1 MYDNAYNRGVAGKI
15 SEMTK
20 RMILHQDSMNN
31 ETDREHKITSRLEGM
46 AMRKKDVQGGS
57 GYAAAT
63 VGDHGYQEDS
73 TVGVG
78 RKKRGPQGEGMSA
91 AGISAG
97 GVQIGSGKDGVVA
110 TPMQSGTGVSAAGVS
125 AAGRRKKNGAGVTG
139 GDLSLL
145 HYNELKGQP
154 AFTAPANAKRTVS
167 TVEPSARPV
176 SKLSTHDDMQAAYV
190 AGAAPKARKPSARN
204 ELVRKVMKGHSL
216 SLPAASKYVKEHNLY
231 KRAGSS

>member
-1 MYDNAYNRGVAGKI
+1 
-15 SEMTK
+15 
-20 RMILHQDSMNN
+20 
-31 ETDREHKITSRLEGM
+31 
-46 AMRKKDVQGGS
+46 
-57 GYAAAT
+57 
-63 VGDHGYQEDS
+63 
-73 TVGVG
+73 
-78 RKKRGPQGEGMSA
+78 
-91 AGISAG
+91 
-97 GVQIGSGKDGVVA
+97 
-110 TPMQSGTGVSAAGVS
+110 MQSGTGVSAAGVS

-190 AGAAPKARKPSARN
+190 AGARHTRKPNARN
-204 ELVRKVMKGHSL
+204 DLVRKVMREHSL

-231 KRAGSS
+231 KRAGG